1 MCMIIIATSS
11 AIAGLSPSTVTAVV
25 PYSAPD
31 TVIDLESLVPDTHV
45 PGKLLYSV
53 TNCMILCISLIFFRV
68 YCYSPFF

>member
-53 TNCMILCISLIFFRV
+53 TA
-68 YCYSPFF
+68 